1 MYLNRLSIMGFLG
14 ADGEKKSTAS
24 GQTYTVLSVATK
36 TSWKDGQGEWQSNTE
51 WHRVIVWGD
60 QFAEYAAGLKKGAH
74 VLVEGGLRSREYQK
88 DGVKHRVFECK
99 ADSILKLDRTGRE
112 PNADG
117 EPVSKEVL
125 VGKRWML
132 ATTMLAIRTMSD
144 GESLVYDVARQLS
157 RERGVAASR
166 TP

>member
-1 MYLNRLSIMGFLG
+1 M
-14 ADGEKKSTAS
+14 
-24 GQTYTVLSVATK
+24 
-36 TSWKDGQGEWQSNTE
+36 
-51 WHRVIVWGD
+51 
-60 QFAEYAAGLKKGAH
+60 
-74 VLVEGGLRSREYQK
+74 LVEGGLCSRYYQK

>member
-60 QFAEYAAGLKKGAH
+60 QFADYAAGLKKGAH
-74 VLVEGGLRSREYQK
+74 VLVEGSLRSREYQK

-99 ADSILKLDRTGRE
+99 ADSILKLDRSERE
-112 PNADG
+112 AEPDSDG
-117 EPVSKEVL
+117 EPASKDVEVP
-125 VGKRWML
+125 R
-132 ATTMLAIRTMSD
+132 
-144 GESLVYDVARQLS
+144 
-157 RERGVAASR
+157 
-166 TP
+166 